1 MGLVNRDDNKS
12 SQDYLTLGLSNSYNL
27 IDHCLL

>member
-12 SQDYLTLGLSNSYNL
+12 GQNHLTLSLSNSYNL